1 MSNKTFY
8 ITEFQ
13 SSDKI
18 VKMTFYRENLLQS
31 ILSDICT
38 FSFILISFGIN
49 QYFIHSRMVSFI
61 LLIIFIVFMYSK
73 TITRRISI
81 DEFKKIIDELTD
93 E

>member
-13 SSDKI
+13 TSDKT

-61 LLIIFIVFMYSK
+61 LLIIFLVFMHSK

-81 DEFKKIIDELTD
+81 DEFKKIIDEVA
-93 E
+93 EE